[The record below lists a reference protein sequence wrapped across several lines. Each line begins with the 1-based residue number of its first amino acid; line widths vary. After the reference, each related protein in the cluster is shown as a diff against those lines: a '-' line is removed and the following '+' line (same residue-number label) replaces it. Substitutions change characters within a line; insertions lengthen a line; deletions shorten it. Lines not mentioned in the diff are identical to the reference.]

1 MKTPGERQPR
11 GRCRIKRQKT
21 NQTRKIEEQSMSKF
35 SMRMIA
41 VVGLAVVALW
51 AAAPAQA
58 KGDKAAAGQV
68 VAGKISKVEGDKI
81 TVDDKVVT
89 VTDTTKFIPK
99 DKTKADLKEGVEVTA
114 KVTGDAGN
122 LTAAS
127 IRIGGG
133 HAKKK

>member
-1 MKTPGERQPR
+1 
-11 GRCRIKRQKT
+11 
-21 NQTRKIEEQSMSKF
+21 MSKF
-35 SMRMIA
+35 GMRMIA
-41 VVGLAVVALW
+41 VVGVAVVALW
-51 AAAPAQA
+51 AAAMPVQA
-58 KGDKAAAGQV
+58 KEGKGDKGAGQV
-68 VAGKISKVEGDKI
+68 VAGKITKVDGDKI

-127 IRIGGG
+127 IRIGAG
-133 HAKKK
+133 HGKKK